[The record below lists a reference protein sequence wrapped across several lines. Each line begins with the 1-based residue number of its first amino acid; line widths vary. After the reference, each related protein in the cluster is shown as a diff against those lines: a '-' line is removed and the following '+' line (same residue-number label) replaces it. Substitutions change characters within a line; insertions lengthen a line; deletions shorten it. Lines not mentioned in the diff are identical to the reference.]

1 MTYKANTGED
11 HPLAQSLTG
20 FNLTRRAT
28 GADPLTSM
36 QNGALWQGA
45 ISVGTPAQTYTVDF
59 DTGSSDLFLPST
71 SCTSNCKGHKL
82 YNPTASSTSIDRRKT
97 FYLQYGDGSYV
108 RGQQYTETVSVAGL
122 TVSYPICLSS
132 YFLLIAFRLPVKR
145 WVVRL
150 STPIA

>member
-1 MTYKANTGED
+1 MYPFTAGALTLWDRKYEQGFINYQANTGQVY
-11 HPLAQSLTG
+11 PLDTIPVG
-20 FNLTRRAT
+20 NLTRRAT
-28 GADPLTSM
+28 GANALTDDN
-36 QNGALWQGA
+36 NGELWHGS
-45 ISVGTPAQTYTVDF
+45 ISVGTPAQVYTVDF

-122 TVSYPICLSS
+122 TVS
-132 YFLLIAFRLPVKR
+132 
-145 WVVRL
+145 
-150 STPIA
+150 